1 MTTAKKQQK
10 MGSTHGAYN
19 YMDLMTDLKL
29 VDPEARWMVNA
40 ACKDMD
46 GSLFFP
52 TSGRNDVAK
61 AARKVCAT
69 CPVTAQCL
77 RYATVNN
84 IAYGIWGGLSV
95 SERKKQGILKTY
107 G

>member
-10 MGSTHGAYN
+10 TGLTRGGYS
-19 YMDLMTDLKL
+19 YMELMNELKL
-29 VDPEARWMVNA
+29 VDPEARWMVKA

-52 TSGRNDVAK
+52 TSGRNDVAR

-69 CPVTAQCL
+69 CSVTAECI

-95 SERKKQGILKTY
+95 AERKKQGTLKTY